1 MSRANKDD
9 VTFGRRR
16 MDQSESKIATKR
28 LRIWIIAVSLIVAS
42 VLSIVAVLG
51 IQNHED
57 HVLTA
62 QITQTEAQLRALGA
76 QIADIKDHEFK
87 TMAQYGVAYAQIE
100 CLLTEYDQKLQEYS
114 QLYETAQQ
122 RDQKRGLINIQ
133 RLHNRYNP
141 EVWRNTSEIIALIRE
156 INDVMRKQASVIR
169 DMHSL
174 PAQEQVQFWHEE
186 FMPLVAQE
194 HALRERLLVA
204 GEKSFSEGWGG
215 GTAG

>member
-1 MSRANKDD
+1 
-9 VTFGRRR
+9 

-42 VLSIVAVLG
+42 VLSIVTVLG

-87 TMAQYGVAYAQIE
+87 TMAEYGVAYAQIE
-100 CLLTEYDQKLQEYS
+100 PLLTEYDQKLQEYS

-133 RLHNRYNP
+133 RLDNRYNP
-141 EVWRNTSEIIALIRE
+141 EVWRNTSELIALIRE
-156 INDVMRKQASVIR
+156 INDVMKKEASVIH
-169 DMHSL
+169 DMRSI
-174 PAQEQVQFWHEE
+174 PEQEQVQFWHEE

-194 HALRERLLVA
+194 HALRERLVIA
-204 GEKSFSEGWGG
+204 GQKVSQERS
-215 GTAG
+215 TQ